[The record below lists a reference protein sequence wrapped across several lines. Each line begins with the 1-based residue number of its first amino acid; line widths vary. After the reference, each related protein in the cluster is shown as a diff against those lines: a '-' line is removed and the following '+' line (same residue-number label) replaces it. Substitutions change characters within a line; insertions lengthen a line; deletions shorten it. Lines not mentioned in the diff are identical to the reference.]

1 MGGALNSGPSGWDSE
16 SGAMLG
22 SQLVVSKFQR
32 LPQAGSE
39 SHWFAL
45 ATRSRHEKTIFSVLE
60 TKGIEA
66 FLPLIS
72 QLHRWSDRKKLVR
85 VPLFPGY
92 LFVRLNGTADLR
104 LQALETRGIVG
115 FVGSGGKGLPIP
127 DKQIQDIQTV
137 LASKAPCALF
147 PFLRAG
153 QRVRIRGGCLDGIE
167 GILVARNEDRSLVIS
182 VEPIL
187 QSVAIRIKG
196 YEIEVLAPPRSSAA

>member
-1 MGGALNSGPSGWDSE
+1 LNNE
-16 SGAMLG
+16 SMLE
-22 SQLVVSKFQR
+22 QPIAPAVTEFHRFPHV
-32 LPQAGSE
+32 GSE
-39 SHWFAL
+39 CHWFAL
-45 ATRSRHEKTIFSVLE
+45 ATRARHEKKVLSLLEAKGVE
-60 TKGIEA
+60 T

-92 LFVRLNGTADLR
+92 LFVRLNGTVDLR
-104 LQALETRGIVG
+104 LRALETRGIIG

-137 LASKAPCALF
+137 LASDAPCALF
-147 PFLRAG
+147 PFLRVG

-167 GILVARNEDRSLVIS
+167 GILTARNDDRSVVIS

-187 QSVAIRIKG
+187 QSVAIRIEG

>member
-1 MGGALNSGPSGWDSE
+1 MPE
-16 SGAMLG
+16 SP
-22 SQLVVSKFQR
+22 LVVTGF
-32 LPQAGSE
+32 PQAGSE
-39 SHWFAL
+39 CHWFAL
-45 ATRSRHEKTIFSVLE
+45 ETRARHEKKVLALLEAKGVE
-60 TKGIEA
+60 T
-66 FLPLIS
+66 FLPLLA

-92 LFVRLNGTADLR
+92 LFVRHDGTAEAR
-104 LQALETRGIVG
+104 RRALETRGLVG
-115 FVGSGGKGLPIP
+115 FVGNGGKGLPIP

-137 LASKAPCALF
+137 LASHAPCALF

-187 QSVAIRIKG
+187 QSVAIRIEG

>member
-1 MGGALNSGPSGWDSE
+1 MPE
-16 SGAMLG
+16 SP
-22 SQLVVSKFQR
+22 LVVTGFSR

-39 SHWFAL
+39 RHWFAL
-45 ATRSRHEKTIFSVLE
+45 ETRSRHEKKVLALLE
-60 TKGIEA
+60 AKGVEA

-72 QLHRWSDRKKLVR
+72 QLHRWSDRKKLVQ

-92 LFVRLNGTADLR
+92 LFVRLDGTADARLR
-104 LQALETRGIVG
+104 ALETRGIVG

-127 DKQIQDIQTV
+127 DKQIEDIQTV
-137 LASKAPCALF
+137 LASRAPCTLF

-167 GILVARNEDRSLVIS
+167 GLLVARNDDRSLVIS
-182 VEPIL
+182 VAPIL
-187 QSVAIRIKG
+187 QSIALRIEG